1 SDKAT
6 EEIFLE
12 AAHYYLEQS
21 KPILALQIMK
31 NGIEK
36 LASEELIAL
45 YEGNRYKYRM
55 SSNTYEN
62 VTAIY
67 GISIGVQLDGKWG
80 LAASNGTLVVP
91 NEYEKISTYSIDRAI
106 VRKDGEVYA
115 IDSRGH
121 RLALLK
127 EEIID

>member
-1 SDKAT
+1 
-6 EEIFLE
+6 
-12 AAHYYLEQS
+12 
-21 KPILALQIMK
+21 
-31 NGIEK
+31 
-36 LASEELIAL
+36 
-45 YEGNRYKYRM
+45 
-55 SSNTYEN
+55 TYEN

-127 EEIID
+127 EEIIDFNNLSNDRLSILNDTGWRQATGEFETGSMLFEDIGLYSNGYAAAKQNGKWG